1 MGDNITP
8 ELLLEYRKYNMTY
21 PVELTNYID
30 DKKKIKDMELFWKRD
45 FQSKSTWSLKTK
57 LSHTENEKLYADI
70 NDLLNKLN
78 KKNFDL
84 ICENITK
91 SNIVCREHM
100 IELVKRIME
109 EAMRNHLFINIYAQA
124 CNILMPYYITEG
136 NEKVHFR
143 DVLLSKCQETFE
155 LYAKNNN
162 DIDKKDLIGM
172 IKFIGELYN
181 VNVLIT
187 SVIFMCF
194 VTLYTN
200 VMNKK
205 QHSVEAICTLMTIVG
220 KDFYQKD
227 QIKAKSCYL
236 KIEEL
241 LQNGNIVSKEKFMI
255 MDLKELKEKENW

>member
-8 ELLLEYRKYNMTY
+8 ELLLQYRKCNLEY
-21 PVELTNYID
+21 PIELSKYID
-30 DKKKIKDMELFWKRD
+30 YKKKIRDMDLFWKRD

-57 LSHTENEKLYADI
+57 LSHTENEKLYSDI

-84 ICENITK
+84 ICDSITQLQ
-91 SNIVCREHM
+91 ITCREHM
-100 IELVKRIME
+100 IELVKRIIE
-109 EAMRNHLFINIYAQA
+109 EAMLNHLFINIYAKA
-124 CNILMPYYITEG
+124 CSILMPYYIMEG

-143 DVLLSKCQETFE
+143 DVLLSRCQETFE
-155 LYAKNNN
+155 LYVKTK
-162 DIDKKDLIGM
+162 DDTDKKELIGI

-200 VMNKK
+200 VMSNKPN
-205 QHSVEAICTLMTIVG
+205 SVEAICILMTVVG
-220 KDFYQKD
+220 KDFFQKD
-227 QIKAKSCYL
+227 NIKAKSCYL

-241 LQNGNIVSKEKFMI
+241 LKNGNIISKEKFMI
-255 MDLKELKEKENW
+255 MDLQELKEKEKW